1 MKSKFLI
8 LILFL
13 GGALMAQDY
22 SANVLQSTNEAST
35 RYHLDAKQ
43 KTQMLIIEAR
53 RERNLAEI
61 EFLKDTDYTLYLKKR
76 KAVRENTVGSI
87 NRMLN
92 KEQRAILDQEKIA
105 YRIETSDLIKQY
117 QSEGKSK
124 SEISLL
130 LLERG

>member
-1 MKSKFLI
+1 
-8 LILFL
+8 
-13 GGALMAQDY
+13 MAQDY

-43 KTQMLIIEAR
+43 NAQMLIIEAR

-61 EFLKDTDYTLYLKKR
+61 ETLKETDYTLYLKKK
-76 KAVRENTVGSI
+76 KAIRENTIGSVNKI
-87 NRMLN
+87 LN
-92 KEQRAILDQEKIA
+92 NEQRAILDQEKTA
-105 YRIETSDLIKQY
+105 YRLETSDLIKQY
-117 QSEGKSK
+117 KTEGKSK